1 MNRRHLTIAVCAALW
16 AAPLAAAAGQTMYR
30 CGNKY
35 QDLPCESGEGS
46 RVGKTSSAPKAH
58 VEPQGRNAAQF
69 QTEADAAECS
79 TRGQDSLKISWAREA
94 GATADKQI
102 AELDGKALSS
112 RQLAYQKRLIGS
124 VYEKRGS
131 SVMVRSQIEG
141 ECMTE
146 REKIRQAQTLA
157 AAASKLM
164 QDVPADAAP
173 TKAMTTDQQTIA
185 RSGGDASGPSRAEE
199 EHKRACS
206 QLSTQLSSVRSEQ
219 RSGTSPSRANQLN
232 DSRREL
238 ETALRKEAC

>member
-16 AAPLAAAAGQTMYR
+16 AAPVVAAAGQTMYR

-35 QDLPCESGEGS
+35 QDLPCESGEGG
-46 RVGKTSSAPKAH
+46 RIGKTSSAPQAH
-58 VEPQGRNAAQF
+58 VEPQGRSAAQF

-94 GATADKQI
+94 GATAEKQT
-102 AELDGKALSS
+102 AEVDSKGVSS
-112 RQLAYQKRLIGS
+112 RQAAYQKRLIAS

-131 SVMVRSQIEG
+131 SVTIRSQIEG
-141 ECMTE
+141 ECMAE

-173 TKAMTTDQQTIA
+173 SKAMTTDQQTIA
-185 RSGGDASGPSRAEE
+185 RSSGDTSGPSRAEE
-199 EHKRACS
+199 EHKRTCS

-238 ETALRKEAC
+238 ETALRKERC